1 MADYMHA
8 CPSCHTFYPPGV
20 ALGIRG
26 GVCKCGAALHV
37 TSITV
42 EEFPALGQDEAA
54 RMVFSS
60 PASGPSA
67 APAQG
72 CIRHTPME
80 FEPTRPASV
89 GCMPYVAWFGVL
101 PAGFLAFVSSS
112 FNFGYLLAGFALA
125 LFLYL
130 FACLCDDINTAVH
143 HLGAIRWL
151 MQHSEDPQVYQPVQA
166 PVPGKKGIGNVVVLI
181 ITLLLLAA
189 VAVYAY
195 FNR

>member
-60 PASGPSA
+60 PAA
-67 APAQG
+67 APTQSR
-72 CIRHTPME
+72 IKHTPME

-130 FACLCDDINTAVH
+130 FACLCNDINTAVH

-151 MQHSEDPQVYQPVQA
+151 MQHSDDPQVYQPVQA
-166 PVPGKKGIGNVVVLI
+166 PAPTKKGLGNIIAAIVLF
-181 ITLLLLAA
+181 LLL
-189 VAVYAY
+189 VGFVVYTCLGH
-195 FNR
+195 